1 VNDGG
6 AGAGVPHFLEGGPM
20 KILKW
25 LLVGV
30 VFCCG
35 GIVLQMVLD
44 DEDRDAIL
52 AWIDGEGRADAD
64 E

>member
-1 VNDGG
+1 MSDQPGATDGP
-6 AGAGVPHFLEGGPM
+6 AIEDEPM

-35 GIVLQMVLD
+35 GIALQMVMD

-52 AWIDGEGRADAD
+52 AWINGQGEAD
-64 E
+64 ELD